1 MDEATM
7 THGTE
12 IAEKA
17 SFDRIRYA
25 QCWEDADVLLA
36 AARIAPS
43 DTCLSIASAGDNTLA
58 LVGAGAKRVIAADLS
73 AAQIACLELRVAA
86 YRTLMHNEFLELV
99 GQNDSADRI
108 KLYARCR
115 DQLSSG
121 ARRFWDAKPAQVRR
135 GIAQGGKF
143 ERYLRIFRR
152 VLLPLTQR
160 RQTVKK
166 LFELET
172 EVQRQALYDARWNN
186 RRWRFLCFLFFGR
199 ASLGRFGR
207 DPSFTQFA
215 DESVWTSLQRRLP
228 HALVVQN
235 PAANPYLQ
243 WILKGRFETAL
254 PWSWR
259 EENFAS
265 IRDNLDAL
273 EWHCDTIEAVL
284 ADLPDGTLKHCNLS
298 DIFEYMSQPAY
309 EKLLKEFVRASAPG
323 CRLVYWNVVVK
334 RSRPECL
341 ADALMPLRD
350 LANKLHSRDKAF
362 FYRDLV
368 IEEVA

>member
-1 MDEATM
+1 MKHRSEV
-7 THGTE
+7 
-12 IAEKA
+12 AEKA

-25 QCWEDADVLLA
+25 QCWEDADILLEA
-36 AARIAPS
+36 ADVGAG

-58 LVGAGAKRVIAADLS
+58 LVGAGAKKVIAADLS

-86 YRTLMHNEFLELV
+86 YRKLTHGEFLELL
-99 GQNDSADRI
+99 GQNASIDRI
-108 KLYARCR
+108 VHYHRCR
-115 DQLSSG
+115 LQLSAG
-121 ARRFWDAKPAQVRR
+121 AREFWDARTTQVRR

-143 ERYLRIFRR
+143 ERYLSTFRR
-152 VLLPLTQR
+152 FLLPLTQR
-160 RQTVKK
+160 RQTVSQ

-172 EVQRQALYDARWNN
+172 EEQRRALYDSHWNN
-186 RRWRFLCFLFFGR
+186 RRWQFLCFLFFGR
-199 ASLGRFGR
+199 TSLGRFGR

-215 DESVWTSLQRRLP
+215 DETVWASLQRRLP
-228 HALVVQN
+228 QALVVQE

-259 EENFAS
+259 EENFNS

-273 EWHCDTIEAVL
+273 EWHCDSIEAVL
-284 ADLPDGTLKHCNLS
+284 AELPDNTLNSCNLS
-298 DIFEYMSQPAY
+298 DIFEYMSEPAY
-309 EKLLKEFVRASAPG
+309 ESLLKEFIRVGAPG

-341 ADALMPLRD
+341 SQALTPLRA
-350 LANKLHSRDKAF
+350 LASRLHAQDKAF
-362 FYRDLV
+362 FYRHFV
-368 IEEVA
+368 VEEVA